1 MNNNKI
7 QLDNSKNNLFFNAN
21 EAFIKGN
28 INKDSYDQYKN
39 YLPVEP
45 SVTNEQEATL
55 LFIQKSDFAT
65 HDLNLYLDTHPDD
78 QYAIDLRDF
87 YLNEYLKAID
97 KYQKTYGPLLVS
109 DLYMDTTPFAWIKG
123 KWPWEG
129 K

>member
-65 HDLNLYLDTHPDD
+65 HDLSLYL
-78 QYAIDLRDF
+78 YKVFLF
-87 YLNEYLKAID
+87 LSVL
-97 KYQKTYGPLLVS
+97 S
-109 DLYMDTTPFAWIKG
+109 
-123 KWPWEG
+123 
-129 K
+129 